1 VIAVLVGRWL
11 ASLSDMLHTA
21 GHIDPL
27 RHGSVFILVMRCCG
41 LSSAGCI
48 RSCVVV
54 IFKMKLTPIS
64 PFAAKNCFP
73 KKWVGLGIEAR
84 RLPGAGRHHP
94 RLRRGDLRI
103 GCRWKLTVQREDIRS
118 LPLKER
124 RAILDQVAKRYG
136 LQKSELFIG
145 CGKSLLETVCAHIS
159 DPASNMMTAMT
170 RERIA
175 KSSRAHVRLAAICKR
190 RHRAARPI
198 PY

>member
-1 VIAVLVGRWL
+1 LEISAISSALAARVDAIAGERQQVIG
-11 ASLSDMLHTA
+11 
-21 GHIDPL
+21 
-27 RHGSVFILVMRCCG
+27 GSVFG
-41 LSSAGCI
+41 L
-48 RSCVVV
+48 VVV

-84 RLPGAGRHHP
+84 RLPGAGRHAIH
-94 RLRRGDLRI
+94 GFD

-124 RAILDQVAKRYG
+124 RAILDQVAKPYG

-145 CGKSLLETVCAHIS
+145 CGKSLLETVCAHMS